1 MTEEIAGVD
10 NAGAG
15 VNNSG
20 GYFIGGHCKSGQG
33 QRKSHGWTM
42 KEDISLVDIARVDK
56 DKGNRTGG
64 QQGGYFVGGH
74 CKSGQG
80 QRKSHGWTTRRIFRW
95 WTLHCSYNMTT

>member
-42 KEDISLVDIARVDK
+42 KEDISLVDIALFVQYDDLTNIDYDK
-56 DKGNRTGG
+56 DMD
-64 QQGGYFVGGH
+64 
-74 CKSGQG
+74 C
-80 QRKSHGWTTRRIFRW
+80 
-95 WTLHCSYNMTT
+95 